1 MRFDPHDYPYPSGR
15 HLTYGHRGMVATSQ
29 PLAAQIDLESIRAG
43 GNAIDAVKALGHQQ
57 MPRHG
62 LIPLTS
68 SPRVY
73 HSG

>member
-1 MRFDPHDYPYPSGR
+1 MRFDPHDYPYPSGQ

-43 GNAIDAVKALGHQQ
+43 GNAIGHQQ